1 MILMLNDGLDKPP
14 SRLAELANRALLL
27 CHVGEYKFEFDNS
40 GVGEMVLLLSGSG
53 IRWRLLF
60 GGRNSSEASICALEG
75 TLVLGA

>member
-53 IRWRLLF
+53 IR
-60 GGRNSSEASICALEG
+60 
-75 TLVLGA
+75 